1 MGLLE
6 DSETSLQVLRGFETD
21 ITDEL
26 NEIKVSESFFAFV
39 HKRVF
44 HVLLFIHF
52 VLSRDLWLHQLR
64 ELPFGSQSWRE
75 DAIGIPWWYSGLSS
89 TYFFP

>member
-44 HVLLFIHF
+44 RVLLFIHF

-64 ELPFGSQSWRE
+64 ELPFGSQS
-75 DAIGIPWWYSGLSS
+75 
-89 TYFFP
+89 